1 MIQKPGDFV
10 VIKGYQTPYPDSILF
25 KEGERVII
33 GETFQDDPDWVDWI
47 WCAGESEN
55 RAWVPKQYI
64 QLTSGEWRL
73 SRDYDAKELSIN
85 IGEILAVDQIING
98 FGMAVKS
105 DSTKGWVPLKN
116 LQWVD
121 GA

>member
-25 KEGERVII
+25 KKGDRVMI

-47 WCAGESEN
+47 WCVGESEN

-64 QLTSGEWRL
+64 QSTSGESRL
-73 SRDYDAKELSIN
+73 TRDFDAKELSIN
-85 IGEILAVDQIING
+85 IGEILAVDQIVNG

-105 DSTKGWVPLKN
+105 DSTKGWVPMKN

-121 GA
+121 GV